1 MRPVDT
7 EAAFPRSYATI
18 PPSLILESHLV
29 PAIYLAHL
37 SLANFRNYERLEL
50 DLQPGIT
57 LVHGGNGQGK
67 SNLLEAVY
75 LLAIAKSPRASA
87 DREMVRQQSAAEGY
101 ARVSATVMRG
111 SELLR
116 AEVDFVASGG
126 GGQAPVDGHSPGS
139 SVEKLVKING
149 VTRRAIDLVGQVNA
163 VLFTAHDLELVYGPP
178 TVRRRYLDILISQV
192 DQGYLR
198 ALQKYQRVLYQRNH
212 LLKLVRDRRAAV
224 SELDFWDD
232 ELATGAAIVMSSR
245 MSTVDTLSSLGADFH
260 RELTDQG
267 EELELRYV
275 MSVPVATGGST
286 EELERAV
293 RESVLSAREKEIS
306 RGVTVVGPHRDDMEV
321 LIDGVDIAA
330 YASRGQARTAVLAM
344 KLAEARHLANIR
356 TQEPILLLD
365 DVLSELDSARRS
377 RVLTRA
383 TQYEQCLVTTTDL
396 ESIDESFR
404 RRSHVMRVRDDV
416 VKNVGA
422 DTGSDSASG

>member
-1 MRPVDT
+1 
-7 EAAFPRSYATI
+7 
-18 PPSLILESHLV
+18 
-29 PAIYLAHL
+29 
-37 SLANFRNYERLEL
+37 
-50 DLQPGIT
+50 
-57 LVHGGNGQGK
+57 
-67 SNLLEAVY
+67 
-75 LLAIAKSPRASA
+75 
-87 DREMVRQQSAAEGY
+87 MVRQQSAAEGY

-321 LIDGVDIAA
+321 LIDGVDTAA

-416 VKNVGA
+416 VENVGA